1 MEILEN
7 YAGLLGENILLNYG
21 LIIYYMERKSSCSEH
36 KTDGVN
42 LQNS

>member
-21 LIIYYMERKSSCSEH
+21 LIIYYMERSCSEH